1 MKISSKSWK
10 SYIDRLSKIDKKAAD
25 TVANFY
31 RENPGISVEQLIGYC
46 LSVADYY
53 GNAAGELACEMYE
66 EVAIASG
73 KAIPTPE
80 PARTATYGEM
90 ASAIRGTLLQSQ
102 NPDAIGAVVGR
113 KVKTVSLDTILKNSL
128 RDGAYFAWI
137 PSGDTCAYCI
147 MLASNG
153 WQRASKKALK
163 NGHASHVHNN
173 CDCTYAIRFDDDTE
187 VEGYDDGKA
196 YKTMY
201 DLEGIDPE
209 IIKKYEKE
217 HGPIG
222 SYKDRLNIMRQ
233 AQYSANPEKYRAQN
247 KNNYIGSRVR
257 KLFDT
262 LPTDSVVEELRNEYN
277 PWVKSLSGKELHA
290 IEKYTKNELGDIGEA
305 FYSRLN
311 AMLRGDGPSDA
322 MLQEYAETISGALK
336 KKPLQKKVAAY
347 RGMDADAF
355 GNFKAGDS
363 FPGKQFIS
371 SSVIPSK
378 AFNSEYKAVIIAP
391 TGTNCAYLDQ
401 ISGFPNQRELLFDKD
416 CDYRVIYNH
425 NKLTI
430 LEVIV

>member
-73 KAIPTPE
+73 KTIPTPE

-137 PSGDTCAYCI
+137 PSGDTCAFCI

-153 WQRASKKALK
+153 WQRASKKALRK
-163 NGHASHVHNN
+163 GHASHVHNN
-173 CDCTYAIRFDDDTE
+173 CDCTYAVRFDDSTE

-196 YKTMY
+196 YKAMY
-201 DLEGIDPE
+201 DLEGIDPK

-217 HGPIG
+217 HGPIR

-233 AQYSANPEKYRAQN
+233 AQYTSNPEKYRAQKRIAYMKRKTLAN
-247 KNNYIGSRVR
+247 SGNNDIIMAGGKGLANSVKRLKDPVERSKIIREANLAKQAIYAEDLRFAYNTYGVKKDGDLYDVVLHGSSLNTEYEHKYLIDTETLAYMISGRKDYMGHDIRLLSCDTGRLDQNGNCVAQELANILNVRV
-257 KLFDT
+257 KAPIDT
-262 LPTDSVVEELRNEYN
+262 LIIN
-277 PWVKSLSGKELHA
+277 P
-290 IEKYTKNELGDIGEA
+290 
-305 FYSRLN
+305 
-311 AMLRGDGPSDA
+311 DG
-322 MLQEYAETISGALK
+322 
-336 KKPLQKKVAAY
+336 
-347 RGMDADAF
+347 
-355 GNFKAGDS
+355 
-363 FPGKQFIS
+363 
-371 SSVIPSK
+371 
-378 AFNSEYKAVIIAP
+378 
-391 TGTNCAYLDQ
+391 
-401 ISGFPNQRELLFDKD
+401 
-416 CDYRVIYNH
+416 
-425 NKLTI
+425 KLTVGVND
-430 LEVIV
+430 LSEKDGFRWFDPKL